1 MYMYV
6 SCHLDMSSDGNYRW
20 YEGAALQQQQ

>member
-6 SCHLDMSSDGNYRW
+6 SCHFHVSSDGNYRW
-20 YEGAALQQQQ
+20 YEGAALQQ